1 MEGLSTFS
9 VLIFEINKKFLL
21 FKILSNEFHELL
33 RDEII
38 KKFGS
43 KYVNEKNNQSEDFH
57 KENLKNENDNEHENS
72 HEAEDTDVI
81 QEGEDD
87 DEGEDDNGSTTEVDD
102 IGENCSNI
110 QTNKKKKK
118 RNKLFINNEL
128 IYEYFSPIVNSFE
141 ISKEINYIFEYTLFK
156 NNQHIIRFNLHKNCL
171 FMFIQDMSSSSSHT
185 FKSKSE
191 MTNLIYSDFLS
202 GWCCKSLISL
212 LRYKFGICSD
222 EKCFNNKV
230 NKIEIKELFSA
241 WANYYHADQVYFL
254 EAIEQL
260 EVSDDIKFKCK
271 QFIDE

>member
-1 MEGLSTFS
+1 MNGLLTFS
-9 VLIFEINKKFLL
+9 VLVFEINKKFLL
-21 FKILSNEFHELL
+21 FKILKQDFYELL

-43 KYVNEKNNQSEDFH
+43 KYVNEKNNQSDEFRRGT
-57 KENLKNENDNEHENS
+57 ENGNEHENS
-72 HEAEDTDVI
+72 NEFDDKDAI
-81 QEGEDD
+81 QEE
-87 DEGEDDNGSTTEVDD
+87 EGEGDEEENDDNGSTTEVDD
-102 IGENCSNI
+102 IGDI
-110 QTNKKKKK
+110 QDSSKIKKK
-118 RNKLFINNEL
+118 RKKLFINNEL

-171 FMFIQDMSSSSSHT
+171 FMFIQDMSSNVDKT
-185 FKSKSE
+185 FKSNTE

-202 GWCCKSLISL
+202 GWCCKSLTSL

-230 NKIEIKELFSA
+230 NKTEIKELFSA
-241 WANYYHADQVYFL
+241 WSNYYHAEQVYFL